1 MQKYNATKFLK
12 TIWHYFLIYTAISF
26 GGMALPTIIGHE
38 PFILLTFF
46 IGLFYIVTKKTEG
59 IQPISIFLNHISF

>member
-1 MQKYNATKFLK
+1 MQYNLLNQKLHLRIQPNPKYAKYNATKFLK

-38 PFILLTFF
+38 PFILLTFLLVSF
-46 IGLFYIVTKKTEG
+46 I
-59 IQPISIFLNHISF
+59 